1 MNNAKIIIPSFNTT
15 STIFNQHFMILK
27 DVKKRVEG
35 LRKAYVRQRDEDRAW
50 ELVDK
55 IISILDSGIKYL
67 DFTP

>member
-1 MNNAKIIIPSFNTT
+1 
-15 STIFNQHFMILK
+15 MILK